1 MHVHGTHAQV
11 TPGWLDPSVA
21 PGPGG
26 PWPCGARNSSRGSSR
41 TGSSRTSTST
51 STSTSST
58 TTSTSAAAG
67 TTELLLATPD
77 WLYCLVGRWA
87 ITAGWPSLKPRALCA
102 VLHLVES
109 RAQVTRTP
117 NPNPEPEP

>member
-1 MHVHGTHAQV
+1 M
-11 TPGWLDPSVA
+11 
-21 PGPGG
+21 
-26 PWPCGARNSSRGSSR
+26 
-41 TGSSRTSTST
+41 
-51 STSTSST
+51 ST
-58 TTSTSAAAG
+58 TTAGVATTAAAVNG
-67 TTELLLATPD
+67 PPELMLATPD

-117 NPNPEPEP
+117 NPTHICSRLVARWAVLSVLSSVKFTAQYR